1 MILTER
7 CFGVLM
13 PVFSLPGGTLD
24 SADDF
29 IRFLADAGARIWQV
43 LPVGP
48 THEDLSPYL
57 ALSANAG
64 NPCLIGLAML
74 GERAGKSVN
83 DLAEGYALTGER
95 DRGSPA
101 YAAFLDHH
109 RSWLQ
114 DYALFSVLRHKNGD
128 IPWFEW
134 PTEQRSRLP
143 DAIASARE
151 QFSAEI
157 DYVIWQQFVFFDQW
171 ATLRSKCFHEGISLF
186 GDVPIYVSHDSADVW
201 QHQHLFQLAEDG
213 SAKVVAG
220 VPPDYFS
227 PTGQRWGNPLYDWS
241 ALAAEDYAW
250 WIERLR
256 LQKDLFDIVR
266 IDHFRGFESYY
277 EIDGDAETAENGQWR
292 PGPGRGL
299 LARIREALPDMWLVA
314 EDLGTITAEVDS
326 LRREFALPGIRV
338 LHFGFDGMWDNP
350 HGPGNLEELTV
361 LYTGTHD
368 NNTSVGWYQSV
379 PDWQRQLID
388 REMARF
394 SMPFPDSLIA
404 CAFESRALT
413 VIIPI
418 QDLLGLGPEAR
429 VNTPGTMGDNWRW
442 HLSPDTDLARAR
454 DLLLDLKER
463 YRR

>member
-13 PVFSLPGGTLD
+13 PVFSLPGGTLN

-29 IRFLADAGARIWQV
+29 IGFLAESGARIWQV

-64 NPCLIGLAML
+64 NPRLIGLAML
-74 GERAGKSVN
+74 GESAGTTLN

-95 DRGSPA
+95 DRDSPA
-101 YAAFLDHH
+101 YAAFVDHH
-109 RSWLQ
+109 RSWLP
-114 DYALFSVLRHKNGD
+114 DYALFSVLRYKNGD

-134 PTEQRSRLP
+134 PAEQRARSP
-143 DAIASARE
+143 EAIAAARE

-171 ATLRSKCFHEGISLF
+171 ASLRAKCQQKGISLF

-256 LQKDLFDIVR
+256 LQQDLFDIVR

-277 EIDGDAETAENGQWR
+277 EIDGDAETAENGRWR
-292 PGPGRGL
+292 PGPGRRP
-299 LARIREALPDMWLVA
+299 RI
-314 EDLGTITAEVDS
+314 
-326 LRREFALPGIRV
+326 
-338 LHFGFDGMWDNP
+338 
-350 HGPGNLEELTV
+350 
-361 LYTGTHD
+361 
-368 NNTSVGWYQSV
+368 TS
-379 PDWQRQLID
+379 
-388 REMARF
+388 
-394 SMPFPDSLIA
+394 
-404 CAFESRALT
+404 
-413 VIIPI
+413 
-418 QDLLGLGPEAR
+418 
-429 VNTPGTMGDNWRW
+429 
-442 HLSPDTDLARAR
+442 
-454 DLLLDLKER
+454 
-463 YRR
+463 